1 MRYIADVPTTP
12 AATDPP
18 LRPSVLTSAR
28 RAAAVINAFAGEP
41 APADLA
47 AILRAHGE
55 PDPVDLTAG
64 DVDALRT
71 AAALLREV
79 FVAPDTDG
87 AAAVL
92 NRLLRERTGPLRLTT
107 HGGATGWHP
116 HLDHDDDAP
125 WDDWLIASSCLA
137 LAVLVWE
144 RGRPP
149 GGSCAA
155 SRCGNVYLA
164 QGSGIERR
172 YCSRR
177 CATRERVA
185 AHRRARTAGPR
196 AGRDGDD
203 RLN

>member
-18 LRPSVLTSAR
+18 LRPSVLTSAQ
-28 RAAAVINAFAGEP
+28 RAAAVINAFAGDP

-55 PDPVDLTAG
+55 PDPVDLAAE

-79 FVAPDTDG
+79 FVAPDTDS
-87 AAAVL
+87 AAAAL
-92 NRLLRERTGPLRLTT
+92 NRLLHERTGPLRLTT

-137 LAVLVWE
+137 LAVLLWE

-155 SRCGNVYLA
+155 SRCGNVYLT

-185 AHRRARTAGPR
+185 AHRRARTAGIR
-196 AGRDGDD
+196 AGQGGDD